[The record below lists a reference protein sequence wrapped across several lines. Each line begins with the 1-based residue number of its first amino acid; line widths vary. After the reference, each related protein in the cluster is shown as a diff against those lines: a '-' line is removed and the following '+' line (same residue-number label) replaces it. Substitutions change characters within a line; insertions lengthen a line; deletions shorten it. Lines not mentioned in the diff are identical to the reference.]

1 MKRIKLNQMDKRNL
15 SAGLNAAVWPY
26 LLFSPMGFRA
36 GFLASGLCVALV
48 YAVGTVRDRRRYV
61 GCDWRSSLL
70 LPLPGLVYWTIAIAL
85 NEIFG

>member
-1 MKRIKLNQMDKRNL
+1 MKRIKLNQVDKRNL

-36 GFLASGLCVALV
+36 GFLASAISVVLV
-48 YAVGTVRDRRRYV
+48 YTVISVRDCKRYI

-70 LPLPGLVYWTIAIAL
+70 LVLPGLIYWTIAISL
-85 NEIFG
+85 NQFFG